1 MTTNPTAEPRR
12 DELSPAQLRIAGIW
26 QALLGVEVTDGDR
39 DFFELGGDHAAA
51 AAMAERVADEFGTAF
66 RADAISGPLTVSSIS
81 SHLAE
86 QAMLQAM
93 RMFEEG
99 AELELEA
106 SGPEEP
112 AIPAAVRD
120 GSPLP
125 MSFAQQRLWFL
136 DQLEPGRAEYLIP
149 IGLRITGV
157 LDTAALQAALSGLVA
172 RHEVLRTR
180 FVADQDG
187 QPAQLID
194 PPGTVTMSV
203 HDLRHLTD
211 HGAREESARR
221 IVDGEAFQ
229 PVDLARGPLLRAVL
243 VRVADADHLLAVTVH
258 HIVFDG
264 WSTGILSREL
274 TELYAAAAA
283 GRDPVAALPAPALQ
297 YADFALWQRRWLSGD
312 TLERQLGYWRDRLAG
327 IEPLE
332 LPTDHR
338 RPARRSGDGAELTF
352 TVPAGLVE
360 QARALAAETGAS
372 LFMTLLAAFQ
382 LLLAKY
388 SGQQDIA
395 VGTPIAGRN
404 RAEIEEMIGFFINTL
419 VLRTDLS
426 GDPSFRQL
434 VERVKETALGAY
446 DHQDL
451 PFERIVEELA
461 PERDLS
467 RNPLFQTMFLLQNV
481 PDTRSWKLAGLGVE
495 PMELEAQD
503 AKFDFSWYLT
513 EAPDGSLDGMVVYTT
528 DLFEASTMQRMVG
541 HFQALLAAA
550 TAAPDRRLSELEL
563 LTAAERRQL
572 LIDWNGPKTDGPDDV
587 TIHQLFERQV
597 ELRPDAVAVHAST
610 GELTYRQL
618 NERAN
623 RLAHHL
629 RGLGLTPGSPVG
641 VCLERGPDLICA
653 LLGIL
658 KAGAAYLPLDPEY
671 PAERLGHMVTDSGAP
686 LIVTE
691 RAHSRHFPSSVPQ
704 LLIDQDW
711 PTGDTGNPEPLA
723 GPGDLAY
730 FIYTSGSTGRPK
742 GVQIE
747 HGALR
752 ARMRETVRQLG
763 LTPDDR
769 VLQFASIAFDSSVGQ
784 LFAPLSCGAS
794 VALRDAEWDPAGLA
808 ELIRAADVTVA
819 WLTPTA
825 FAALTAQLDGPQSLS
840 PALRLVRLGGE
851 ALRQEQVRQWFER
864 CAVPL
869 VNGYGPSE
877 GAQEAATALI
887 EGPGR
892 FVPVGRPVANT
903 EVFLVDRGGRLVPV
917 GVPGEILISCPGLAR
932 GYQNHPELT
941 AEKFAEYRVDGVARR
956 VYRTGDLAKWHPDGQ
971 LEFVG
976 RADNQVKLR
985 GYRIE
990 LGEIEAALA
999 DHPQVAAAVVVLRED
1014 TPGER
1019 RLVAY
1024 LVAPAATPT
1033 ASSTPT
1039 TPTTPTTGELRA
1051 HLQQRLPDHMVP
1063 AAFVT
1068 LDRFPLNPNGKLDR
1082 RALPAPDGH
1091 RPELDAAY
1099 TAPRTPVE
1107 QAVAASW
1114 SEVLGIDTIG
1124 VHDNFFHLGGHSL
1137 LATQVTSRLRR
1148 TLGVELPVR
1157 ALFTAPT
1164 PAQLAAVIEELESA
1178 ETSRITP
1185 AARDRGPLPLSF
1197 AQQRLWFLD
1206 QLDPARAEYL
1216 IPFALRIT
1224 GPLDTDALRAALHG
1238 LVARH
1243 EVLRTRFTTGAEGP
1257 AQLIDPPA
1265 EPLPAEPLPAE
1276 PLLAEPLL
1284 ADHDLRRLPDPAE
1297 REAAARRLVEAEA
1310 CRPIELSTGPVLRTL
1325 LIRLAEQ
1332 ESILVVTVHHIAF
1345 DGWSVTVLSRELTEL
1360 YAAAQQQRAAELP
1373 ALPVQYADYA
1383 VWQREW
1389 LTGDTLEQQLAYWRG
1404 RLADIEPLELPTD
1417 HRRPAQRTGE
1427 GATIAFAVPAELSER
1442 LRTTAA
1448 GHGASLFMTLLAA
1461 FQLLLARYSAQQDI
1475 TVGTPI
1481 AGRNR
1486 AEVEEMIGF
1495 FVNTLVLRTDL
1506 SGDPTFAELLD
1517 RVKETALG
1525 AYEHQDLPFERL
1537 VEELAPQRDLS
1548 RNPLFQTLFV
1558 LQNVPDFDTWQLPG
1572 LTVAPIPL
1580 TAKDAKFDLA
1590 MYLSETAD
1598 GGLEGAIVYS
1608 TDLFEAPTMHRLA
1621 EHFQHLLTAATARPQ
1636 TRLSELELLG
1646 AAERR
1651 RILVDWND
1659 TATAYPDTATLHS
1672 LFEERVACDPDAT
1685 AVTCGEETLTYR
1697 QVNERANRLAHHLR
1711 GLDLTPDTPVG
1722 VCLER
1727 GPDLICALLGIL
1739 KAGAAYLPLD
1749 PEHPAERL
1757 AYLVEDT
1764 ATPLVITHTTLS
1776 DRLPPTTPRL
1786 ALDADRAALA
1796 GQPTGNP
1803 TPLAGPD
1810 DLCYLIYTS
1819 GSTGRPKGVRI
1830 EHGGVVN
1837 YLAGMQNEFPIAAG
1851 EGFLQATPLSF
1862 DVSAYEIF
1870 WPLWRGA
1877 NVVLVPGSDR
1887 LDMTRVTR
1895 LMRDHRIV
1903 GLHFVPSLLD
1913 LFVTEARPKDCT
1925 HLRYAFAS
1933 GEPLQPAL
1941 VSRFLDRFPGD
1952 LINLYGATEVSV
1964 DSTFWRANRSA
1975 PGGPVLAGRPMTN
1988 QTVYVLD
1995 PAQRPVPSGVLGEV
2009 YLGGASV
2016 GRGYHNRPE
2025 LTAERFL
2032 PDPFA
2037 AAVEGDRP
2045 PRMYRTGD
2053 LGRFTASGELDL
2065 LGRVDRQVKLRGVR
2079 IELGEIEAMLLGH
2092 EPVGSCAVIVREDTP
2107 GQKQLVAYCVAAP
2120 EQRIDLAGLRAWA
2133 GEVLPRTMVPSG
2145 FVVLDELPLSANG
2158 KVDHKVLPAPDG
2170 AWTDHGTDFVA
2181 PSDEIEVALAEVM
2194 GDVLNLDRVGI
2205 HDNFF
2210 ELGGHSLLATQLVN
2224 RIEALTGVRVS
2235 LRKLFLV
2242 PTVVGIKSQLV
2253 ELLGALDELDEG
2265 DEIGEP
2271 A

>member
-1 MTTNPTAEPRR
+1 MTTNPMAEPRR
-12 DELSPAQLRIAGIW
+12 EELSPAQQRIAAIW
-26 QALLGVEVTDGDR
+26 QALLGVEVADGDR
-39 DFFELGGDHAAA
+39 DFFELGGDRAGAV
-51 AAMAERVADEFGTAF
+51 AMAERVTAEFGTAF
-66 RADAISGPLTVSSIS
+66 GVEAISGPLTVGSIS
-81 SHLAE
+81 SYLAE

-99 AELELEA
+99 TDFDVAADLA
-106 SGPEEP
+106 EEP
-112 AIPAAVRD
+112 GIPVAARD
-120 GSPLP
+120 GGPLP

-136 DQLEPGRAEYLIP
+136 DQLDPGRAEYLIP
-149 IGLRITGV
+149 IGLRITGA
-157 LDTAALQAALSGLVA
+157 LDAGALRAALSALVA

-180 FVADQDG
+180 FVADEDG

-194 PPGTVTMSV
+194 APSPVAIST
-203 HDLRHLTD
+203 HDLRHLAEPA
-211 HGAREESARR
+211 AREESARR
-221 IVDGEAFQ
+221 ILDDEAFQ
-229 PVDLARGPLLRAVL
+229 PVDLARGPMLRAVL
-243 VRVADADHLLAVTVH
+243 VRVAEEEHLLAVTVH

-264 WSTGILSREL
+264 WSTGILSGEL
-274 TELYAAAAA
+274 TELYALAAA
-283 GRDPVAALPAPALQ
+283 GAGATLPAPALQ
-297 YADFALWQRRWLSGD
+297 YADFALWQRQWLSGD
-312 TLERQLGYWRDRLAG
+312 TLERQLGYWRERLTG
-327 IEPLE
+327 VEPLE

-338 RPARRSGDGAELTF
+338 RPAQRSGNGAEITF
-352 TVPAGLVE
+352 TVPAELLE
-360 QARALAAETGAS
+360 RARALAAESGAS

-419 VLRTDLS
+419 VMRTDLS
-426 GDPSFRQL
+426 GDPSFGEL
-434 VERVKETALGAY
+434 VARVKETALGAY

-451 PFERIVEELA
+451 PFERIVEDLA

-467 RNPLFQTMFLLQNV
+467 RNPFFQTMFLLQNV
-481 PDTRSWKLAGLGVE
+481 PDTSSWKLAGLSVE

-513 EAPDGSLDGMVVYTT
+513 EAPDGSLDGMVVYAT
-528 DLFEASTMQRMVG
+528 DLFEAATMHRLVG
-541 HFQALLAAA
+541 HFQALLATA
-550 TAAPDRRLSELEL
+550 TAAPERRLSELEL

-572 LIDWNGPKTDGPDDV
+572 LVDWNGAKSDRPDEV
-587 TIHQLFERQV
+587 TIHQLFEQQV
-597 ELRPDAVAVHAST
+597 ELRPDAIAVSSSA

-629 RGLGLTPGSPVG
+629 RGLGLAPGTPVG
-641 VCLERGPDLICA
+641 VCLERGPDLVCA

-671 PAERLGHMVTDSGAP
+671 PAERLSYMVADSAAA
-686 LIVTE
+686 LIVAQ
-691 RAHSRHFPSSVPQ
+691 RAHSHHFPSSVPQ
-704 LLIDQDW
+704 LLVDQDW
-711 PTGDTGNPEPLA
+711 PAGAGGNPEPLA

-730 FIYTSGSTGRPK
+730 LIYTSGSTGRPK

-763 LTPDDR
+763 LTPEDR
-769 VLQFASIAFDSSVGQ
+769 VLQFASVAFDSSVGQ
-784 LFAPLSCGAS
+784 TFAPLSCGAS

-808 ELIRAADVTVA
+808 ELIRAAEVTVA

-825 FAALTAQLDGPQSLS
+825 FAALTAQLDGPGSVG
-840 PALRLVRLGGE
+840 PALRLVRIGGE
-851 ALRQEQVRQWFER
+851 ALQQEQVRQWFER

-887 EGPGR
+887 ERPGG
-892 FVPVGRPVANT
+892 FVPIGRPVANT
-903 EVFLVDRGGRLVPV
+903 EVILVDRDGHPVPV

-932 GYQNHPELT
+932 GYLNQPELT
-941 AEKFAEYRVDGVARR
+941 AEKFTEYHLDGVARR

-999 DHPQVAAAVVVLRED
+999 DHPQVDAAIVLLRED
-1014 TPGER
+1014 TPGDHR
-1019 RLVAY
+1019 IVAY
-1024 LVAPAATPT
+1024 LIGADGVPG
-1033 ASSTPT
+1033 
-1039 TPTTPTTGELRA
+1039 TGELRT
-1051 HLQQRLPDHMVP
+1051 HLQRTLPDYMVP
-1063 AAFVT
+1063 AVFVA
-1068 LDRFPLNPNGKLDR
+1068 LERFPLNPNGKIDR
-1082 RALPAPDGH
+1082 RALPAPDSH

-1099 TAPRTPVE
+1099 TAPRTSVE
-1107 QAVAASW
+1107 QTVTAIW
-1114 SEVLGIDTIG
+1114 SEVLGVDTIG

-1137 LATQVTSRLRR
+1137 LATQVTSRLRKA
-1148 TLGVELPVR
+1148 LGVELPVR
-1157 ALFTAPT
+1157 ALFTGPT
-1164 PAQLAAVIEELESA
+1164 PAQLAAAIEGLESA
-1178 ETSRITP
+1178 EASRITP
-1185 AARDRGPLPLSF
+1185 AVRDGRPLPLSF

-1206 QLDPARAEYL
+1206 QLDPGRAEYL

-1224 GPLDTDALRAALHG
+1224 GALDTDALRAALRG

-1243 EVLRTRFTTGAEGP
+1243 EVLRTRFSTSAEGP
-1257 AQLIDPPA
+1257 AQLVDAPA
-1265 EPLPAEPLPAE
+1265 EPA
-1276 PLLAEPLL
+1276 LAC
-1284 ADHDLRRLPDPAE
+1284 HDLRRLADPAE
-1297 REAAARRLVEAEA
+1297 REAAARQLVETEA
-1310 CRPIELSTGPVLRTL
+1310 FRPIELSTGPMIRAL
-1325 LIRLAEQ
+1325 LIRLSEQ
-1332 ESILVVTVHHIAF
+1332 ESILAVTVHHIAF

-1360 YAAAQQQRAAELP
+1360 YTAARQQRAAELP
-1373 ALPVQYADYA
+1373 ALAVQYADYA
-1383 VWQREW
+1383 RWQREW
-1389 LTGDTLEQQLAYWRG
+1389 LTGDTLERQLAYWRT
-1404 RLADIEPLELPTD
+1404 RLAGVEPLELPTD

-1427 GATIAFAVPAELSER
+1427 GATIAFAVPAELNER
-1442 LRTTAA
+1442 LKSTAA

-1461 FQLLLARYSAQQDI
+1461 FQLLLAKYSGQQDI

-1486 AEVEEMIGF
+1486 AELEELIGF

-1548 RNPLFQTLFV
+1548 RNPLFQTMFV

-1572 LTVAPIPL
+1572 LAVAPVPL
-1580 TAKDAKFDLA
+1580 SAKDAKFDLA

-1598 GGLEGAIVYS
+1598 GSLEGAIVYS
-1608 TDLFEAPTMHRLA
+1608 TDLFEPHTMQRLA
-1621 EHFQHLLTAATARPQ
+1621 EHFQQLLTAATARPQ
-1636 TRLSELELLG
+1636 DRLSELDLLG
-1646 AAERR
+1646 AAQRKQ
-1651 RILVDWND
+1651 ILVDWND
-1659 TATAYPDTATLHS
+1659 TATAYPDTATIHQ
-1672 LFEERVACDPDAT
+1672 LFEERAGLDPEAT
-1685 AVTCGEETLTYR
+1685 AVTCGADTLSYR
-1697 QVNERANRLAHHLR
+1697 QLNERANQLAHHLR
-1711 GLDLTPDTPVG
+1711 GLGLTPDTPVG

-1749 PEHPAERL
+1749 PEHPADRL

-1764 ATPLVITHTTLS
+1764 ATPLVITHTAHTG
-1776 DRLPPTTPRL
+1776 RLPAGTPYL
-1786 ALDADRAALA
+1786 ALDRDRAVIA
-1796 GQPTGNP
+1796 GQPVGNP

-1837 YLAGMQNEFPIAAG
+1837 YLAGMQDEFPIAAG

-1877 NVVLVPGSDR
+1877 NVVLVPGSER

-1913 LFVTEARPKDCT
+1913 LFVTEAHPEDCT

-1933 GEPLQPAL
+1933 GEPLQPTL
-1941 VSRFLDRFPGD
+1941 VSRFVNRFPGD

-1964 DSTFWRANRSA
+1964 DTTFWRADRET
-1975 PGGPVLAGRPMTN
+1975 PTGPVLAGRPMIN

-1995 PAQRPVPSGVLGEV
+1995 QAGRPVPPGVLGEV

-2037 AAVEGDRP
+2037 AAAAAGAVAGGSVEGGRV

-2092 EPVGSCAVIVREDTP
+2092 ETVGSCAVIVREDSP
-2107 GQKQLVAYCVAAP
+2107 GEKRLVAYCVAAP
-2120 EQRIDLAGLRAWA
+2120 EQRIDPAGLRAWA
-2133 GEVLPRTMVPSG
+2133 GEVLPRTMVPSA
-2145 FVVLDELPLSANG
+2145 FVLLDELPLSANG
-2158 KVDHKVLPAPDG
+2158 KVDHKVLPVPDATGTDPG
-2170 AWTDHGTDFVA
+2170 ADFVA
-2181 PSDEIEVALAEVM
+2181 PRDEIETAVAEVM
-2194 GDVLNLDRVGI
+2194 GALLKLDRVGI

-2224 RIEALTGVRVS
+2224 RIETLTGVRVS

-2242 PTVVGIKSQLV
+2242 PTVVGIKSQLL
-2253 ELLGALDELDEG
+2253 ELLEELDDA
-2265 DEIGEP
+2265 DEVD
-2271 A
+2271 